1 MLFLKMRS
9 MKKVLKVLLGGVL
22 GLLVS
27 QGAVDFLAPIL
38 EMTLEIPVNVAWLA
52 IGFSVFIGVV
62 FGMYPANKASKL
74 KPIDALHY
82 EG

>member
-1 MLFLKMRS
+1 
-9 MKKVLKVLLGGVL
+9 MKKFLKVLLGGVL

-38 EMTLEIPVNVAWLA
+38 EMTLKIPVNVAWLA